1 MVAKVGHYYGTLFK
15 VHQGITQVD
24 PLSPT
29 IFNIVVVSEICYW
42 VTLVAVEESVPE
54 GFVWEVHWL

>member
-29 IFNIVVVSEICYW
+29 IFTIVVVSEICYW
-42 VTLVAVEESVPE
+42 VTLVALEESVPE
-54 GFVWEVHWL
+54 GFG